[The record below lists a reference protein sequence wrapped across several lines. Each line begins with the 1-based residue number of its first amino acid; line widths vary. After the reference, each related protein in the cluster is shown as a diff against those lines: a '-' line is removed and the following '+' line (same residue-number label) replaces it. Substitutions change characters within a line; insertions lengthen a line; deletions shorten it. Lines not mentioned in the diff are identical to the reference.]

1 MRQIKFRERTRDI
14 DSYTVIKFRNTDDV
28 AQLIGVD
35 KDGDEI
41 YEGDTV
47 AYPVDGEIHTAS
59 FDDFKA
65 IREGDCIRCAR

>member
-35 KDGDEI
+35 KNGREV
-41 YEGDTV
+41 YEGDVLLDDIEQEHV
-47 AYPVDGEIHTAS
+47 AEIYDRPAFLATLTL
-59 FDDFKA
+59 KP
-65 IREGDCIRCAR
+65 